1 MSVAIIG
8 WWAAGMICAATL
20 LERGYS
26 DRIFLF
32 DKNPSLWAK
41 VIISG
46 GGRCNVTTGYYKK
59 QDLQSKYPHG
69 WEFLQAAITQFG
81 PRKIRNRFTT
91 HGVPLKQEHDMRIF
105 PLSDNGRDIVG
116 LFEQLFSVASCINLH
131 CSTRVLTI
139 QPQSWLFDIQTSSWS
154 YTVNNVVLATWWN
167 AYRHTGSAGD
177 GYTFA
182 QSCGHT
188 ITPLWPSLTSFETW
202 ETLFH
207 QLSWISLPDA
217 QIIINKTISCQWPM
231 LFTHFWIS
239 GPMIFAFSAHIAHQT
254 ISKTS
259 PYQLKLIPDRSLSYE
274 QRLNICRTAAQ
285 EEPHKHIHTLLRQ
298 YLPRRM
304 IDLLLEYLILPWEY
318 ALKYCSKEVFI
329 QVAQLLGNG
338 IPLTLIGR
346 RNGDE
351 FVTSWWVSLDEIDP
365 FTMCSKLY
373 PWLYIVGELL
383 DVDGITWGYNLTA
396 SWATG
401 RLAGE
406 SIVTRS
412 AQ

>member
-8 WWAAGMICAATL
+8 WWAAGIMCAATL
-20 LERGYS
+20 LENWYS
-26 DRIFLF
+26 DPLFLF

-46 GGRCNVTTGYYKK
+46 WGRCNVTTGYYKK
-59 QDLQSKYPHG
+59 HDLQDKYPHG
-69 WEFLQAAITQFG
+69 WDFLQEAIIRFG

-91 HGVPLKQEHDMRIF
+91 HSTPLKQEDDRRVF
-105 PLSDNGRDIVG
+105 PVSDNGRDIVWV
-116 LFEQLFSVASCINLH
+116 FEKLFSTFPHLHLH
-131 CSTRVLTI
+131 CSTRVMSVK
-139 QPQSWLFDIQTSSWS
+139 PQWWWFEIQTSSWNYLVDS
-154 YTVNNVVLATWWN
+154 LVLATGGN
-167 AYRHTGSAGD
+167 AYRHTGSTGD

-182 QSCGHT
+182 QWFGHT
-188 ITPLWPSLTSFETW
+188 ITPLWPSLTSFEV
-202 ETLFH
+202 EESIFY
-207 QLSWISLPDA
+207 QLSWISLPCA
-217 QIIINKTISCQWPM
+217 HIVINDTISCKWSM

-239 GPMIFAFSAHIAHQT
+239 GPMIFAFSAYIAHQL
-254 ISKTS
+254 ISKSS
-259 PYQLKLIPDRSLSYE
+259 PYHIKLIPDYQLSYE

-329 QVAQLLGNG
+329 QVAQLLWNG

-351 FVTSWWVSLDEIDP
+351 FVTSWWVSLDEIDHL
-365 FTMCSKLY
+365 TMRSKLHS
-373 PWLYIVGELL
+373 WLYIVGELL
-383 DVDGITWGYNLTA
+383 DVDGLTWGYNLTA
-396 SWATG
+396 SRATG

-406 SIVTRS
+406 AIIL
-412 AQ
+412 Q